1 MSKKI
6 IFITLTCLFVA
17 CGNKLVQQ
25 ASDVDIITSDSIIES
40 DEDDI
45 DISNDER
52 FWFDDAQENHKVIMQ
67 AIIDGDAEKL
77 AYVIE
82 FPIYQGYPLKDINN
96 ARELKQ
102 FFNILFDDSIKN
114 VLQKASLDDWSPMGW
129 RGCMLL
135 DGEYLWTTEE
145 GLLHFVT
152 YESQALKQY
161 EQKMRM
167 EEQKMRMEE
176 QQDLNESTEWFTHSC
191 YLAEDSSVFLRLETF
206 DGVERLHVFTQS
218 DIPYK
223 RHLIFNGSVEY
234 EGSCHNEVYWYACED
249 SVISV
254 MITSPMCIGKQDLKV
269 IADHIAIFPKHYNLP
284 DVLQGKTI
292 PLQRAYWRDVKK
304 WWK

>member
-1 MSKKI
+1 
-6 IFITLTCLFVA
+6 
-17 CGNKLVQQ
+17 
-25 ASDVDIITSDSIIES
+25 
-40 DEDDI
+40 
-45 DISNDER
+45 
-52 FWFDDAQENHKVIMQ
+52 
-67 AIIDGDAEKL
+67 
-77 AYVIE
+77 
-82 FPIYQGYPLKDINN
+82 
-96 ARELKQ
+96 
-102 FFNILFDDSIKN
+102 
-114 VLQKASLDDWSPMGW
+114 MGW

-167 EEQKMRMEE
+167 EEL
-176 QQDLNESTEWFTHSC
+176 QDLNESSEWTTHSC
-191 YLAEDSSVFLRLETF
+191 CLAEDSSVFLRLETF

-218 DIPYK
+218 DIPYE

-269 IADHIAIFPKHYNLP
+269 IADNIAIFPKHYNLP

-292 PLQRAYWRDVKK
+292 PLQKAYWREVKK

>member
-1 MSKKI
+1 MIKRI
-6 IFITLTCLFVA
+6 IFISLTCLFA
-17 CGNKLVQQ
+17 SCGNKQVQQ
-25 ASDVDIITSDSIIES
+25 ASNVADVTSNSIIGFNK
-40 DEDDI
+40 DEDGADI
-45 DISNDER
+45 LNEGQ

-67 AIIDGDAEKL
+67 AIIEGDAAKL
-77 AYVIE
+77 ASVTE
-82 FPIYQGYPLKDINN
+82 FPIYRGYPLKDINN

-135 DGEYLWTTEE
+135 DGEYLWTNEE

-167 EEQKMRMEE
+167 EELQN
-176 QQDLNESTEWFTHSC
+176 LNELTEWITHSC
-191 YLAEDSSVFLRLETF
+191 YLATDSSVFLRLEAY
-206 DGVERLHVFTQS
+206 DGVERLHVFTHSNNQ
-218 DIPYK
+218 YK
-223 RHLIFNGSVEY
+223 RHLVFNGNMEY
-234 EGSCHNEVYWYACED
+234 EGSCHNEVYWFACED
-249 SVISV
+249 SVITIDV
-254 MITSPMCIGKQDLKV
+254 TSPMCIGKQDLKV
-269 IADHIAIFPKHYNLP
+269 IADYVAVFPEHYSLP
-284 DVLQGKTI
+284 DILQGKTL